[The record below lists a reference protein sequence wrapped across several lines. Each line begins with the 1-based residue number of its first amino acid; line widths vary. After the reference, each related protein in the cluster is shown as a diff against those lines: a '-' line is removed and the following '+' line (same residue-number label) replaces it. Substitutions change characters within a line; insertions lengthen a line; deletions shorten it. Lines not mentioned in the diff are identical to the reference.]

1 VGIHGVLSYGVS
13 QRRRELGIRIALGA
27 GAGDVIATVVLE
39 GIGLT
44 VAGLILGLAGAFAVT
59 RLLASQLFG
68 VAPAD
73 PTTFGGVAAL
83 LAIVALVATV
93 APARGAAH
101 VDPIVTL
108 RSE

>member
-1 VGIHGVLSYGVS
+1 
-13 QRRRELGIRIALGA
+13 
-27 GAGDVIATVVLE
+27 
-39 GIGLT
+39 
-44 VAGLILGLAGAFAVT
+44 VAGLILGLAGAYAVT

-73 PTTFGGVAAL
+73 PATFGSVAAL

-93 APARGAAH
+93 APARSAAR